1 MQASQPA
8 RVLLT
13 HPSSTTTKKNRHMN
27 IFNQATKVGTML
39 LLGFVLHTTV
49 ATAQSDEVEYQDA
62 QSGMGEDNDDRLR
75 RQQEEED
82 RNNSNY
88 NNAQASS
95 GAANEDGANP
105 PDPEGDPGLPIDGGL
120 SVLLAAGA
128 AYGVKR
134 MRNPHPLKGG
144 KKGKTPNA

>member
-1 MQASQPA
+1 
-8 RVLLT
+8 
-13 HPSSTTTKKNRHMN
+13 MN

-62 QSGMGEDNDDRLR
+62 PSSIGEDNDDRLR
-75 RQQEEED
+75 RQQEEDE
-82 RNNSNY
+82 RNRSHNY
-88 NNAQASS
+88 SAPSAG

-105 PDPEGDPGLPIDGGL
+105 PGPEGDPGAPIDGGL

-134 MRNPHPLKGG
+134 MR
-144 KKGKTPNA
+144 KKKVDGPKSTDDSK

>member
-1 MQASQPA
+1 LQASEPA
-8 RVLLT
+8 RVLLI
-13 HPSSTTTKKNRHMN
+13 HPSSTTTKKTHMN

-62 QSGMGEDNDDRLR
+62 PSSIGEDNDDRIR
-75 RQQEEED
+75 KQQEEDE
-82 RNNSNY
+82 RNRSHNY
-88 NNAQASS
+88 SS
-95 GAANEDGANP
+95 PNGGTVERSSDDDGANP
-105 PDPEGDPGLPIDGGL
+105 PDPQGDPGAPIDGGL

-134 MRNPHPLKGG
+134 MRKPPTPKGE
-144 KKGKTPNA
+144 